1 MEYQNTIALY
11 EDVAQLTKQMLSAAR
26 QQDWDKL
33 TELEIRCAE
42 HVAHLKAIKEDSPLP
57 REGRERKVASI
68 KSILE
73 DDRQIRDLVSPWMAR
88 LNLLINSHKTGI
100 KVTRAYGQQ

>member
-11 EDVAQLTKQMLSAAR
+11 EDVAELTKQMLTAAR

-33 TELEIRCAE
+33 TELETSCAQ
-42 HVAHLKAIKEDSPLP
+42 HVAQLKMIKDALPLAQ
-57 REGRERKVASI
+57 ESRERKVASI

-73 DDRQIRDLVSPWMAR
+73 DDREIRNLVSPWMAR
-88 LNLLINSHKTGI
+88 LNTLINSHKTNS
-100 KVTRAYGQQ
+100 KVTRAYGQ

>member
-11 EDVAQLTKQMLSAAR
+11 EDVAELTKQMLSAAR

-33 TELEIRCAE
+33 TELETSCAQ
-42 HVAHLKAIKEDSPLP
+42 HVVHLKMIKEALPLAKD
-57 REGRERKVASI
+57 GRERKVASI

-73 DDRQIRDLVSPWMAR
+73 DDREIRNLVSPWMAR
-88 LNLLINSHKTGI
+88 LNLLINSHNTGG
-100 KVTRAYGQQ
+100 KVARAYGQ

>member
-1 MEYQNTIALY
+1 MEYQNTIALF
-11 EDVAQLTKQMLSAAR
+11 EDVAELTKQMLSAAR

-33 TELEIRCAE
+33 TELETRCAE
-42 HVAHLKAIKEDSPLP
+42 HVAHLKVIKDELPLP
-57 REGRERKVASI
+57 KEGRERKVASI

-88 LNLLINSHKTGI
+88 LNLLINSHRNGS
-100 KVTRAYGQQ
+100 KVTRAYGQ

>member
-11 EDVAQLTKQMLSAAR
+11 EDVAELTKQMLSAAR

-33 TELEIRCAE
+33 TELETSCAQ
-42 HVAHLKAIKEDSPLP
+42 HVVHLKMIKEALPLAKD
-57 REGRERKVASI
+57 GRERKVASI

-73 DDRQIRDLVSPWMAR
+73 DDREIRNLVSPWMAR
-88 LNLLINSHKTGI
+88 LNLLINSYNNTGG
-100 KVTRAYGQQ
+100 KVTRAYGQ

>member
-11 EDVAQLTKQMLSAAR
+11 EDVAVLTKQMLSAAR

-33 TELEIRCAE
+33 TELETSCAQ
-42 HVAHLKAIKEDSPLP
+42 HVAHLKMIKEALPLP
-57 REGRERKVASI
+57 QEGRERKVASI

-73 DDRQIRDLVSPWMAR
+73 DDREIRNLVSPWMVR
-88 LNLLINSHKTGI
+88 LNALINSHKTNS
-100 KVTRAYGQQ
+100 KVTRAYGQ